1 MAKAEAVAE
10 HGEVMASPEL
20 IYLLEEVC
28 WLDPSLQDLEIDTPG
43 LIASR
48 KKVFFKKRLEKS
60 VSDLSTSTLGS
71 VQYFQRIHDRLEG
84 LSAAALKE
92 IRRNLSTY
100 VHPISRNDEMHASHH
115 PSSKRTTEERHRAEA
130 ELRTVYV
137 IFVNVEIELDD
148 VSDETILY
156 EQLNNVLNTA
166 SEVLDE
172 HKGHLR
178 QFIVDDKGVV
188 LIATFGLRG
197 STSLNM

>member
-1 MAKAEAVAE
+1 
-10 HGEVMASPEL
+10 MASPEM

-28 WLDPSLQDLEIDTPG
+28 WLDKSLRDLEIDAPG

-48 KKVFFKKRLEKS
+48 KDVYFKKRLEKS
-60 VSDLSTSTLGS
+60 VSDLSVSTVGS
-71 VQYFQRIHDRLEG
+71 VQYFQRIHDRCEG
-84 LSAAALKE
+84 LPAATLKE
-92 IRRNLSTY
+92 IRRIISMY
-100 VHPISRNDEMHASHH
+100 VHPVSRNDEMHASHH
-115 PSSKRTTEERHRAEA
+115 PSSKRSTEERHRAEA

-137 IFVNVEIELDD
+137 IFVNVEIE
-148 VSDETILY
+148 VEEVEDEEALF
-156 EQLNNVLNTA
+156 EKLNDVLNTT